1 MSSDALPL
9 LSIRGVGK
17 TYAQPVLAEIDLQL
31 FGGEVL
37 ALTGEN
43 GAGKST
49 LSKIVGGLER
59 PGAGSLELLGRPYA
73 PASRREAEALGV
85 RMVMQEL
92 NLLPTLSVAENLFL
106 HDLPRRAGWIDRRRL
121 RAAAREAMAQVGLE
135 AIDPDTLVGDL
146 GIGHQQM
153 VEIARNLIGDCRL
166 LILDEPT
173 AMLTAREVDMLFE
186 QVERLRERGVA
197 IVYISHR
204 LEELA
209 RISQRIAVLRD
220 GRLVCVEP
228 IERYDA
234 DQLVTLMV
242 GRDLGER
249 FDLGPRQTGAPL
261 LRVERLS
268 RRGKVHEVSF
278 EVRAGEIF
286 GISGLIGSG
295 RTELLRLIYG
305 ADRADG
311 GQVLLGDPPQ
321 RLSLRSPADSVRQG
335 VALITE
341 DRKGEGLLLDQSISA
356 NLALGNLP
364 ALARHGVI
372 DRRREEALARRQV
385 EALRVRC
392 ADTAQAVGELSGGNQ
407 QKVVIGRWLERD
419 CQVLLF
425 DEPTRGIDVGAKFDI
440 YALLA
445 ELTRRGKALVVVSS
459 DLRELMLICDRI
471 GVLSAGRYG
480 GHLRARCLDPGRAA
494 GGGLR
499 RLQETRRAAGDV
511 VNTQR
516 KEPEMSDPT
525 SSATA
530 AAAPTL
536 RRGNYFGLGTYL
548 GLAGAL
554 LAMIALFSALSS
566 HFLSYG
572 TFLAIANQ
580 IPDLVVLAVG
590 MTFILIVGGIDLSVG
605 SVLALAASA
614 VSLATLGWGWGVLPA
629 AMLGMACATLAG
641 CVTGS
646 ITVAWRIPS
655 FIVSLGVLEMA
666 RGLAYQMTDSR
677 TAYIGDAYA
686 WLSNP
691 LAFGIS
697 PAFVIALLVMFAA
710 QAVLTRT
717 VFGRYLIGIG
727 TNEEAVR
734 LAGVNPKPYKIAVF
748 ALMGLLAGLAALFQI
763 SRLEAADPNAG
774 VGLELQVIAAV
785 VIGGTSLMGGRGSVV
800 STFFGVLIISVLAAG
815 LAQIGASEPTKRIIT
830 GAVIV
835 VAVVLDTYRSHRAR
849 RQG

>member
-73 PASRREAEALGV
+73 PGSRREAEALGV

-173 AMLTAREVDMLFE
+173 AMLAAREVDMLFE

-234 DQLVTLMV
+234 DQLVALMV
-242 GRDLGER
+242 GRELGER

-471 GVLSAGRYG
+471 GVLSAGRMVDTFE
-480 GHLRARCLDPGRAA
+480 RDAW
-494 GGGLR
+494 
-499 RLQETRRAAGDV
+499 
-511 VNTQR
+511 TQ
-516 KEPEMSDPT
+516 D
-525 SSATA
+525 
-530 AAAPTL
+530 
-536 RRGNYFGLGTYL
+536 
-548 GLAGAL
+548 AL
-554 LAMIALFSALSS
+554 LAAAFAGYKKRDAL
-566 HFLSYG
+566 
-572 TFLAIANQ
+572 
-580 IPDLVVLAVG
+580 
-590 MTFILIVGGIDLSVG
+590 
-605 SVLALAASA
+605 
-614 VSLATLGWGWGVLPA
+614 LAT
-629 AMLGMACATLAG
+629 
-641 CVTGS
+641 S
-646 ITVAWRIPS
+646 
-655 FIVSLGVLEMA
+655 
-666 RGLAYQMTDSR
+666 
-677 TAYIGDAYA
+677 
-686 WLSNP
+686 
-691 LAFGIS
+691 
-697 PAFVIALLVMFAA
+697 
-710 QAVLTRT
+710 
-717 VFGRYLIGIG
+717 
-727 TNEEAVR
+727 
-734 LAGVNPKPYKIAVF
+734 
-748 ALMGLLAGLAALFQI
+748 
-763 SRLEAADPNAG
+763 
-774 VGLELQVIAAV
+774 
-785 VIGGTSLMGGRGSVV
+785 
-800 STFFGVLIISVLAAG
+800 
-815 LAQIGASEPTKRIIT
+815 
-830 GAVIV
+830 
-835 VAVVLDTYRSHRAR
+835 
-849 RQG
+849 

>member
-1 MSSDALPL
+1 
-9 LSIRGVGK
+9 
-17 TYAQPVLAEIDLQL
+17 
-31 FGGEVL
+31 
-37 ALTGEN
+37 
-43 GAGKST
+43 
-49 LSKIVGGLER
+49 
-59 PGAGSLELLGRPYA
+59 
-73 PASRREAEALGV
+73 
-85 RMVMQEL
+85 MQEL

-471 GVLSAGRYG
+471 GVLSAGRMVDTFE
-480 GHLRARCLDPGRAA
+480 RDAW
-494 GGGLR
+494 
-499 RLQETRRAAGDV
+499 
-511 VNTQR
+511 TQ
-516 KEPEMSDPT
+516 D
-525 SSATA
+525 
-530 AAAPTL
+530 
-536 RRGNYFGLGTYL
+536 
-548 GLAGAL
+548 AL
-554 LAMIALFSALSS
+554 LAAAFAGYKKRDAL
-566 HFLSYG
+566 
-572 TFLAIANQ
+572 
-580 IPDLVVLAVG
+580 
-590 MTFILIVGGIDLSVG
+590 
-605 SVLALAASA
+605 
-614 VSLATLGWGWGVLPA
+614 LAT
-629 AMLGMACATLAG
+629 
-641 CVTGS
+641 S
-646 ITVAWRIPS
+646 
-655 FIVSLGVLEMA
+655 
-666 RGLAYQMTDSR
+666 
-677 TAYIGDAYA
+677 
-686 WLSNP
+686 
-691 LAFGIS
+691 
-697 PAFVIALLVMFAA
+697 
-710 QAVLTRT
+710 
-717 VFGRYLIGIG
+717 
-727 TNEEAVR
+727 
-734 LAGVNPKPYKIAVF
+734 
-748 ALMGLLAGLAALFQI
+748 
-763 SRLEAADPNAG
+763 
-774 VGLELQVIAAV
+774 
-785 VIGGTSLMGGRGSVV
+785 
-800 STFFGVLIISVLAAG
+800 
-815 LAQIGASEPTKRIIT
+815 
-830 GAVIV
+830 
-835 VAVVLDTYRSHRAR
+835 
-849 RQG
+849 

>member
-73 PASRREAEALGV
+73 PGSRREAEALGV
-85 RMVMQEL
+85 CMVMQEL

-242 GRDLGER
+242 GRELGER

-471 GVLSAGRYG
+471 GVLSAGRMVDTFE
-480 GHLRARCLDPGRAA
+480 RDAW
-494 GGGLR
+494 
-499 RLQETRRAAGDV
+499 
-511 VNTQR
+511 TQ
-516 KEPEMSDPT
+516 D
-525 SSATA
+525 
-530 AAAPTL
+530 
-536 RRGNYFGLGTYL
+536 
-548 GLAGAL
+548 AL
-554 LAMIALFSALSS
+554 LAAAFAGYKKRDAL
-566 HFLSYG
+566 
-572 TFLAIANQ
+572 
-580 IPDLVVLAVG
+580 
-590 MTFILIVGGIDLSVG
+590 
-605 SVLALAASA
+605 
-614 VSLATLGWGWGVLPA
+614 LAT
-629 AMLGMACATLAG
+629 
-641 CVTGS
+641 S
-646 ITVAWRIPS
+646 
-655 FIVSLGVLEMA
+655 
-666 RGLAYQMTDSR
+666 
-677 TAYIGDAYA
+677 
-686 WLSNP
+686 
-691 LAFGIS
+691 
-697 PAFVIALLVMFAA
+697 
-710 QAVLTRT
+710 
-717 VFGRYLIGIG
+717 
-727 TNEEAVR
+727 
-734 LAGVNPKPYKIAVF
+734 
-748 ALMGLLAGLAALFQI
+748 
-763 SRLEAADPNAG
+763 
-774 VGLELQVIAAV
+774 
-785 VIGGTSLMGGRGSVV
+785 
-800 STFFGVLIISVLAAG
+800 
-815 LAQIGASEPTKRIIT
+815 
-830 GAVIV
+830 
-835 VAVVLDTYRSHRAR
+835 
-849 RQG
+849 